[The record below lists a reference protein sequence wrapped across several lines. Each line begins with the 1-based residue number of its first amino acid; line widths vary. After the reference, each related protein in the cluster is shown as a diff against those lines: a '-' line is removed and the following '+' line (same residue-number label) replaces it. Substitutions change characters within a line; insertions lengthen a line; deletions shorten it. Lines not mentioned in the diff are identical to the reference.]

1 MTGRRTKILAVLCMA
16 VASALA
22 PGAAFASAPEEA
34 AEKKL
39 VGSISSIRQRVE
51 KDHRVRLVEDKHKG
65 KSRIHCY
72 LVTANQTLPYVI
84 SLGWLRT
91 TDSVLKSTEPKKK
104 KHHLIPRVKLH
115 LPGRTKANEPDDIN
129 LKSKNLLESA
139 RQSAPPLNVVDE
151 NNFII
156 PSLTESPLDSSRKV
170 DILYLTAFDALI
182 EKKMDK
188 AEKLLASVLDQ
199 CPEDAK
205 FQNSYAVVLALRGD
219 YKEAGKHIDK
229 AIALNG
235 SYSFAIT
242 NRALL
247 ELARGRSKEALKAA
261 DQALALK
268 PDFLP
273 AKLAKA
279 RALLDTGQKEE
290 ALTMA
295 RELKQL
301 YSADWQTMLLL
312 ADAELATKNYKEARE
327 TLARLTVLSPNN
339 SDLLLKL
346 AHAEEQL
353 GDLDAAM
360 KNARK
365 STQAGAQDPRTH
377 IALGDYLKDNRDE
390 KAALLQ
396 YERALDLKPASAFKK
411 RAMGSILSI
420 YVGQNKLEEAYEI
433 SGQWVDK
440 NQDEAFC
447 HFNHAWIASQ
457 LDGTEYRDTA
467 IEEYKT
473 AIELDKSLASARY
486 NLALLLLKGG
496 RNEEA
501 LAQLKTFVKDSPDDK
516 DVPQAK
522 ELLEKLT
529 GAGTSTE
536 KAKKT
541 ESKP

>member
-1 MTGRRTKILAVLCMA
+1 MA
-16 VASALA
+16 VAPSMALL
-22 PGAAFASAPEEA
+22 AAFAAAPEEGP
-34 AEKKL
+34 EKKL
-39 VGSISSIRQRVE
+39 VGSIASIRQRLE

-65 KSRIHCY
+65 QSRIHCY

-91 TDSVLKSTEPKKK
+91 TDSVLKSSEPKKKK

-115 LPGRTKANEPDDIN
+115 LPGRAKENEPDDIN
-129 LKSKNLLESA
+129 LKSKKLLDSA

-156 PSLTESPLDSSRKV
+156 PSFTEAPLDSSRRV
-170 DILYLTAFDALI
+170 DIQYLAAFDAII
-182 EKKMDK
+182 EKRMDK

-205 FQNSYAVVLALRGD
+205 FQNSYAVVLALRGE
-219 YKEAGKHIDK
+219 YKEAGEHIDR

-279 RALLDTGQKEE
+279 RALLDTGKKEE

-312 ADAELATKNYKEARE
+312 ADAELASKNFKEARE
-327 TLARLTVLSPNN
+327 ILSRLTVLSPNN

-346 AHAEEQL
+346 AHAENEL

-396 YERALDLKPASAFKK
+396 YERALDLKPQRAFKK
-411 RAMGSILSI
+411 RAMLSILSI
-420 YVGQNKLEEAYEI
+420 YVGQNKLEEAYEL

-457 LDGTEYRDTA
+457 LEGTEYRDTA

-473 AIELDKSLASARY
+473 AIKLDKSLASARY

-496 RNEEA
+496 QNKEA
-501 LAQLKTFVKDSPDDK
+501 LSQLQAFVKDSPEDK
-516 DVPQAK
+516 DAAHAR
-522 ELLEKLT
+522 ELLGKLT
-529 GAGTSTE
+529 AAPKAG
-536 KAKKT
+536 

>member
-1 MTGRRTKILAVLCMA
+1 MA
-16 VASALA
+16 VAPSMALL
-22 PGAAFASAPEEA
+22 AAFAAAPEEGP
-34 AEKKL
+34 EKKL
-39 VGSISSIRQRVE
+39 VGSIASIRQRLE

-65 KSRIHCY
+65 QSRIHCY
-72 LVTANQTLPYVI
+72 LVTANQTVPYVI

-91 TDSVLKSTEPKKK
+91 TDSVLKNNEPQKK

-115 LPGRTKANEPDDIN
+115 LPGRAKNTEPDEIN
-129 LKSKNLLESA
+129 LKSKNLLNSA
-139 RQSAPPLNVVDE
+139 RQSAPSLNAVDE

-156 PSLTESPLDSSRKV
+156 PSLTEAPLDSSRKV
-170 DILYLTAFDALI
+170 DIQYLAAFDAII
-182 EKKMDK
+182 EKRMDK

-205 FQNSYAVVLALRGD
+205 FQNSYAVVLALRGE
-219 YKEAGKHIDK
+219 YKEAGKHIDR

-312 ADAELATKNYKEARE
+312 ADAELASKNFKEARE
-327 TLARLTVLSPNN
+327 ILSRLTVLSPNN

-346 AHAEEQL
+346 AHAENEL

-396 YERALDLKPASAFKK
+396 YERALDLKPQRAFKK
-411 RAMGSILSI
+411 RAMLSILSI
-420 YVGQNKLEEAYEI
+420 YVGQNKLEEAYEL

-457 LDGTEYRDTA
+457 LEGTEYRDTA

-473 AIELDKSLASARY
+473 AIKLDKSLASARY

-496 RNEEA
+496 QNKEA
-501 LAQLKTFVKDSPDDK
+501 LSQLQAFVKDSPEDK
-516 DVPQAK
+516 DAAHAR
-522 ELLEKLT
+522 ELLGKLT
-529 GAGTSTE
+529 AAPKAG
-536 KAKKT
+536 
-541 ESKP
+541 ESNP